1 MKNLAYLEGGAY
13 DKWHRDTASKANNSN
28 VSSKGDSGPDISS
41 VVSDPGNAFTPIG
54 HYSEGG
60 MGGPGECCVIESRYD
75 ICL

>member
-13 DKWHRDTASKANNSN
+13 DKWHRDTASKANNS
-28 VSSKGDSGPDISS
+28 KGDSGHISS

>member
-28 VSSKGDSGPDISS
+28 VKSKGDTGQISL
-41 VVSDPGNAFTPIG
+41 VVSDPSNAFTPIG
-54 HYSEGG
+54 HYHESGS
-60 MGGPGECCVIESRYD
+60 GGPGECCVIESRYD